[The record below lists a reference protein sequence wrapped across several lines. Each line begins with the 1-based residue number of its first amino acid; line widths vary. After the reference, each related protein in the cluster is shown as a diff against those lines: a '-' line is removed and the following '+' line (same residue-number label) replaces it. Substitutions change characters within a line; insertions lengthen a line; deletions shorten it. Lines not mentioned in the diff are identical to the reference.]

1 MNKKIIIRRALDFA
15 MTILSVLLMGGLFLF
30 PSDVVHEILGTALI
44 FLWASHIVLNRSFYK
59 SLFKGKYTP
68 FRIVMTVINTA
79 LLASCVLL
87 AVSGV
92 MLSNHIFV
100 FLGIEHG
107 MGFARLAHLAASH
120 WYYILIAFH
129 FSLHAGAV
137 FSGLKLKEKSRS
149 VRVSVNCAVGALSLY
164 GLFTFVRLG
173 LWKYMF
179 LAQEFFFFDMQRGF
193 VLFVLD
199 YVSIFVL
206 FAAVGYWVNKGAGR
220 K

>member
-1 MNKKIIIRRALDFA
+1 MNKKIIIRRALDLA

-30 PSDVVHEILGTALI
+30 PSDVVHEILGVALI
-44 FLWASHIVLNRSFYK
+44 FLWASHIVLNRNFYK

-120 WYYILIAFH
+120 WYYILIALH

-137 FSGLKLKEKSRS
+137 FSGLKLKEKSRA
-149 VRVSVNCAVGALSLY
+149 VRVIVNCAVGALSLY
-164 GLFTFVRLG
+164 GLFAFVRLG

-193 VLFVLD
+193 ALFVLD

-206 FAAVGYWVNKGAGR
+206 FAAVGYWVNNGLLK